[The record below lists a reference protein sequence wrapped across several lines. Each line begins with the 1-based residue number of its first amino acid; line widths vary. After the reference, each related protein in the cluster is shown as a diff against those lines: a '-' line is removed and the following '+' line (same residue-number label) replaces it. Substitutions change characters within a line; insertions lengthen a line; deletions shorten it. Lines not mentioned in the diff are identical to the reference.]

1 MKYLIEAI
9 AIVVIVALLIY
20 VRRARGRA
28 ADVDARLRRDIAV
41 GSHVMTTSGLYGSVV
56 AINSDDTVILAI
68 APGVEVRW
76 AFAALRDAATLPPRY
91 RKAIQPDTAGTDG
104 TSFRAHAASEVG
116 RE

>member
-1 MKYLIEAI
+1 MTYAFEA
-9 AIVVIVALLIY
+9 VVILVLVGLLILA
-20 VRRARGRA
+20 RRARGRA
-28 ADVDARLRRDIAV
+28 ADIDARLRRDISV

-91 RKAIQPDTAGTDG
+91 RKTIQSDTAGATG
-104 TSFRAHAASEVG
+104 AAYRANVSADTIG
-116 RE
+116 D